1 MTDQISLR
9 GLEVFGYHGVQP
21 HEAITGQVFGIDIDL
36 FLDTSA
42 AAAAD
47 DLALTVD
54 YGGLADQVVEVVTAQ
69 RHDLIETLAHRIA
82 GVCMELDLVTG
93 CEITVHKPAAP
104 IRHPFRDV
112 SVTVR
117 YPR

>member
-1 MTDQISLR
+1 MR
-9 GLEVFGYHGVQP
+9 GLEVFGYHGAQP
-21 HEAITGQVFGIDIDL
+21 HEAITGQLFGIDIDL
-36 FLDTSA
+36 FLDTAA

-54 YGGLADQVVEVVTAQ
+54 YGWLADQVVEVVTAE
-69 RHDLIETLAHRIA
+69 RHDLIETLAHSIA
-82 GVCMELDLVTG
+82 GACMELDMVTG

-104 IRHPFRDV
+104 IRHPFQDG